1 MPNFTGEAEP
11 VVQLAERG
19 ASDIDFSSKL
29 SDFTGLQQQLSQFP
43 GRYCTTRH
51 TYACFFFLQKLQTLL
66 SSAYDTFLVTLAFF
80 KLMCFSAVLIY
91 C

>member
-1 MPNFTGEAEP
+1 VPNFTGEAEP

-29 SDFTGLQQQLSQFP
+29 SDFTGFQQQLSQFP

-51 TYACFFFLQKLQTLL
+51 TYACFFFFAEVT
-66 SSAYDTFLVTLAFF
+66 DTVIFC
-80 KLMCFSAVLIY
+80 K
-91 C
+91 